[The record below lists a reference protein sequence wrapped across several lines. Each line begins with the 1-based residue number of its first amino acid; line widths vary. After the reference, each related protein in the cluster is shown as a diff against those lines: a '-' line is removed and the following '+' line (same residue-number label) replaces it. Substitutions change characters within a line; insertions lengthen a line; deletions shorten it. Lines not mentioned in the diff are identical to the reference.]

1 MDDAAMQ
8 LHMAKKR
15 HADAEVRMAL
25 TRKTYRP
32 VGASAQLSKE
42 SKMGSSAARGSTK
55 SWTTTQIKYPS
66 APSSSG
72 SSLDPADVLSSL
84 TTNRTSSAVQQEL
97 KRIEEEFHR
106 RARRGGSWGGAW
118 GVWVLHC
125 TCDMKATTCRSKK
138 VVILILTIDY
148 PLIFEIYHIYP
159 MCFFM

>member
-1 MDDAAMQ
+1 MQ

-42 SKMGSSAARGSTK
+42 SKMGCSAARGSTK

-106 RARRGGSWGGAW
+106 RARRGGSSS
-118 GVWVLHC
+118 
-125 TCDMKATTCRSKK
+125 TT
-138 VVILILTIDY
+138 T
-148 PLIFEIYHIYP
+148 
-159 MCFFM
+159 